1 MKKQA
6 KVKVYATREKN
17 TKYITFFKKD
27 RVPTP
32 REQNIKYCE
41 FIKEIELTSLENEIQ
56 STTGFVNK
64 NTMTDLLQ
72 KRKME

>member
-1 MKKQA
+1 M
-6 KVKVYATREKN
+6 
-17 TKYITFFKKD
+17 FFKKD

-41 FIKEIELTSLENEIQ
+41 FIKEIELTSLDKETQ

-64 NTMTDLLQ
+64 NTDTFSHIM
-72 KRKME
+72 